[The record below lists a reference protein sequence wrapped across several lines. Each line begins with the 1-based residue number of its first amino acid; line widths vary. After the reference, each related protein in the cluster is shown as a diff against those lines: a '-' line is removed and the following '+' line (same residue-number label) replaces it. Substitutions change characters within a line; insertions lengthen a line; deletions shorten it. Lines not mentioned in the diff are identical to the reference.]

1 MAEIGYQEINLMKL
15 ELRLI
20 LKRIKIEINRIQREI
35 QITKRTIVK
44 LKSLNREDTSKLAFF
59 ELIKQQKYLEGIQN
73 SYEKYFK
80 IYEDLI
86 SNRLSNE
93 EIKDLKKELFL
104 IEKEE
109 ERYKQKEEKKRKKG
123 AKEAYAA
130 PPPSY
135 KLWYKQEPIP
145 VDIKASLEKILAKEL
160 PLQEVEIPKTGE
172 EALLL
177 DEKWEDFISQEEKI
191 IEDKTEDIQKEL
203 EKIKSELSA
212 QQPVLGPVP
221 GAGYGSGLPQPSAP
235 TTTTPKK
242 PSIARPEEEVLIEAP
257 SEEPEPIEG
266 VEKEVEEEDEEKPR
280 EKVEKKSIKRYADI
294 NADKKMEI
302 EKEHKLTI
310 QLKREETTVTGTIVM
325 LNIPLKR
332 EEEPPDIDIFVMAP
346 GFEIPEFR
354 KTLTVPLNRD
364 SDLIEFILI
373 PQELG
378 KHYVFVEFYQ
388 ESKLLGRAIIDV
400 EVKRKVKETK
410 TIQKSFNFT
419 MVREVDIDVTLRI
432 IRYANEFIFS
442 LFTKHGGT
450 ILDPKATFGTIKIDD
465 DYINSLNELIRE
477 VAFDFDHPE
486 QSLDKII
493 KLGEKVYQIIPEPMR
508 EAINKID
515 PKYLIFETGDLF
527 VPFELAYDGENFL
540 CLKYCIGKRILD
552 ENKDFTAPPIC
563 FGDQDFDF
571 ILVESNPK
579 HDLELKER
587 ELISELI
594 KKYRVNFT
602 PLMGKNAS
610 KKILNKLFI
619 RPLEI
624 LHFAGHGMFNEKNPD
639 KSGLLMEDGI
649 LTADDIKNIKV
660 NGYPLIFINACEA
673 ATIKKVNKFKGVGGI
688 ARAFLGSGAI
698 GFIGPLWEITDDL
711 AAEFAD
717 EFYKKVFTENLSVG
731 EAIKAVKT
739 ELKEKYPHILWATF
753 NYYGDPTLHL
763 CPQINI

>member
-1 MAEIGYQEINLMKL
+1 
-15 ELRLI
+15 
-20 LKRIKIEINRIQREI
+20 
-35 QITKRTIVK
+35 
-44 LKSLNREDTSKLAFF
+44 
-59 ELIKQQKYLEGIQN
+59 
-73 SYEKYFK
+73 
-80 IYEDLI
+80 
-86 SNRLSNE
+86 
-93 EIKDLKKELFL
+93 
-104 IEKEE
+104 
-109 ERYKQKEEKKRKKG
+109 
-123 AKEAYAA
+123 
-130 PPPSY
+130 
-135 KLWYKQEPIP
+135 
-145 VDIKASLEKILAKEL
+145 
-160 PLQEVEIPKTGE
+160 
-172 EALLL
+172 
-177 DEKWEDFISQEEKI
+177 
-191 IEDKTEDIQKEL
+191 
-203 EKIKSELSA
+203 
-212 QQPVLGPVP
+212 
-221 GAGYGSGLPQPSAP
+221 
-235 TTTTPKK
+235 
-242 PSIARPEEEVLIEAP
+242 
-257 SEEPEPIEG
+257 
-266 VEKEVEEEDEEKPR
+266 
-280 EKVEKKSIKRYADI
+280 
-294 NADKKMEI
+294 
-302 EKEHKLTI
+302 
-310 QLKREETTVTGTIVM
+310 
-325 LNIPLKR
+325 
-332 EEEPPDIDIFVMAP
+332 
-346 GFEIPEFR
+346 
-354 KTLTVPLNRD
+354 
-364 SDLIEFILI
+364 
-373 PQELG
+373 
-378 KHYVFVEFYQ
+378 
-388 ESKLLGRAIIDV
+388 
-400 EVKRKVKETK
+400 
-410 TIQKSFNFT
+410 

-450 ILDPKATFGTIKIDD
+450 ILDPKATFGTSKIDD

-477 VAFDFDHPE
+477 VAFDFDNPE
-486 QSLDKII
+486 QSLEKIV
-493 KLGEKVYQIIPEPMR
+493 KLGKKVYQIIPEPMR
-508 EAINKID
+508 EAISKID

-527 VPFELAYDGENFL
+527 VPFELAYDGEDFL

-571 ILVESNPK
+571 ILIESNPK

-619 RPLEI
+619 RPPEI

-698 GFIGPLWEITDDL
+698 GFVGPLWEITDDL